1 MPNKANA
8 RKALRQA
15 ATRAARNLKV
25 KRAYKVAVKNTLN
38 AVEAEVKEKM
48 RLAQKAL
55 DKAAK
60 KGVLKK
66 NTAARKLSR
75 LVKKV
80 APKKAKK
87 A

>member
-38 AVEAEVKEKM
+38 AVETEVKEKM

-80 APKKAKK
+80 TPKKAKK

>member
-25 KRAYKVAVKNTLN
+25 KRAYKVAVKNTLS
-38 AVEAEVKEKM
+38 AVETEVKEKM

-75 LVKKV
+75 LAKKV